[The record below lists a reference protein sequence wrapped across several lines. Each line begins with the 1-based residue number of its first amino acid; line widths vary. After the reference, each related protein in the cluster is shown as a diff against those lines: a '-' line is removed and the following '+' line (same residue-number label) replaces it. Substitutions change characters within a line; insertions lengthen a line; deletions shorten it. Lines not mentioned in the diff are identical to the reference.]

1 MFCALILLPY
11 VKNSIYSMADNN
23 STVSSENS
31 DPDTELPEFSVLK
44 LFDMKPKEKK
54 VSNKNYTQY

>member
-1 MFCALILLPY
+1 MFCALILLCY

-23 STVSSENS
+23 FNTSSDNS
-31 DPDTELPEFSVLK
+31 ESEKELPDFSTLK
-44 LFDMKPKEKK
+44 PFDMEPRKK

>member
-31 DPDTELPEFSVLK
+31 DPDTELPEFSILK
-44 LFDMKPKEKK
+44 LFNMKPKEKK
-54 VSNKNYTQY
+54 VCNKNYTQY